1 LSLEKSDKPLKEILG
16 AALDRMTKEGYP
28 IKSKVR
34 LLVDPHLSIMGYA
47 KEVDGAQHVVIS
59 SWALRSEMLDGL
71 ILHELAHIYH
81 TERGSPS
88 HRSKNTTALISEF
101 AHREGLS
108 GRETGYLVEA
118 FSHLQNIL
126 VDDIVF
132 AAMSEAEKRQARAF
146 FAGWVT
152 DEASGYP
159 LADSA
164 GLVRNAFATA
174 SLKRHD
180 LFNEGGEMAA
190 KSLRFTKALGPEAHA
205 KFAALEA
212 FLVGADSGWKQEDF
226 DMNLTTYLDLLIGVL
241 REKEQMED
249 LR

>member
-1 LSLEKSDKPLKEILG
+1 MSLEKSAKPLKEILG
-16 AALDRMTKEGYP
+16 AALDRMAKEGYP
-28 IKSKVR
+28 IRSKVR
-34 LLVDPHLSIMGYA
+34 LLVDPNLSFMGYA

-59 SWALRSEMLDGL
+59 SWALHSDMLEGL
-71 ILHELAHIYH
+71 LLHELAHIYH

-88 HRSKNTTALISEF
+88 HRPKNTTALISES
-101 AHREGLS
+101 ARREGLS
-108 GRETGYLVEA
+108 GRETGYLVES

-132 AAMSEAEKRQARAF
+132 AAMSEREKEQAKTF
-146 FAGWVT
+146 FAGWIT
-152 DEASGYP
+152 DEASGYQ

-174 SLKRHD
+174 SLKRHGLYD
-180 LFNEGGEMAA
+180 GGGEMAA
-190 KSLRFTKALGPEAHA
+190 RSSKLNRALGREAQT

-212 FLVGADSGWKQEDF
+212 FLVQADAGWTQEDF
-226 DMNLTTYLDLLIGVL
+226 DRNLASYLDMLIGVL